1 MSSVVPQGYRRVG
14 ENRIRE
20 NVGRGLADFVV
31 GQVIEHRPARTVT
44 ETDHMLMLALT
55 GNQAPVHSDTMFC
68 ERSGRDRPLVCG
80 IVTLGIVLGATVRSL
95 SGLTTASLALDEL
108 RLDNPVH
115 VGDTHGDRDPRR
127 PAVQEPPGTRRR
139 DVPNHRLQPARPA
152 GHHLHPHV
160 PGPRRRTPGPRHD
173 RLLVNEEVGTCPR
186 TSR

>member
-1 MSSVVPQGYRRVG
+1 MSSVVPQGYRHVG

-20 NVGRGLADFVV
+20 NVGLGLADFVV

-44 ETDHMLMLALT
+44 ETETILMLALT
-55 GNQAPVHSDTMFC
+55 GNPAPVHSDTMFC

-115 VGDTHGDRDPRR
+115 VGDTLR
-127 PAVQEPPGTRRR
+127 AETEILV
-139 DVPNHRLQPARPA
+139 ARPSRS
-152 GHHLHPHV
+152 HPERGVVTCRTTGYNQHDQQVITFIRTFLV
-160 PGPRRRTPGPRHD
+160 PADARQARDMTD
-173 RLLVNEEVGTCPR
+173 Y
-186 TSR
+186 

>member
-1 MSSVVPQGYRRVG
+1 MSSVVPQGYRPVG

-20 NVGRGLADFVV
+20 NVGLGLADFVV

-55 GNQAPVHSDTMFC
+55 GNPAPVHSDTMFC

-115 VGDTHGDRDPRR
+115 VGDTLRAETGIL
-127 PAVQEPPGTRRR
+127 A
-139 DVPNHRLQPARPA
+139 ARPSRS
-152 GHHLHPHV
+152 HPECGVVTCRTTGYNQHDQQVITFTRTFLV
-160 PGPRRRTPGPRHD
+160 PADAHQTRDMTD
-173 RLLVNEEVGTCPR
+173 Y
-186 TSR
+186 